1 MIRYVPMNE
10 KHIEGMAQIE
20 EQCFNSGFA
29 QKTFEKEL
37 ENKFSIYVVAEEDEK
52 VLGYAGLWD
61 VCGEADIINV
71 GVHKDFRRR
80 GIAYGMLEK
89 LVKICDER
97 DVSVINLE
105 VRTSNIAAREL
116 YKKLGFSE
124 FGIRKG
130 YYDGKEDAVLMR
142 IKKAEELL

>member
-10 KHIEGMAQIE
+10 KHIDGMVEIE
-20 EQCFNSGFA
+20 KQCFDSGFA

-37 ENKFSIYVVAEEDEK
+37 ESKFAIYVVAEDDEK

-80 GIAYGMLEK
+80 KIAYSMIEK
-89 LVKICDER
+89 LIEICRER
-97 DVSVINLE
+97 NVSVINLE

-124 FGIRKG
+124 FGIRKK

-142 IKKAEELL
+142 FKNAEE